1 MAQYIT
7 QCLDIPVVNNG
18 VVSCTGSMTLDPVLT
33 NTDIYNISTELLVII
48 VSAWTWRAIGSLIY
62 KVRG

>member
-1 MAQYIT
+1 MTQYIA
-7 QCLDIPVVNNG
+7 QCSDTPVVNNG
-18 VVSCTGSMTLDPVLT
+18 VVSCTGSMILDPVLT

-48 VSAWTWRAIGSLIY
+48 VMAWTWRAIGSLIY